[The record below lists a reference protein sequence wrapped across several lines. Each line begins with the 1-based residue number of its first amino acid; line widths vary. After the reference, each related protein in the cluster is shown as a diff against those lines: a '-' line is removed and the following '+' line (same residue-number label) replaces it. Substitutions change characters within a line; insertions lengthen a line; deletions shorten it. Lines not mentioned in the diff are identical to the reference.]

1 MHQLTILHYT
11 ALHYRVKFRTTK
23 TIYFVIMS
31 SVFDTDLSI
40 DVKYDL
46 KGSLH
51 GRITA
56 DSDCLK
62 GAVQKDINLVRSG
75 HKLRMADL
83 FHADLFHDTL
93 QADVALLQAL
103 NIMDY
108 SLLVSS

>member
-1 MHQLTILHYT
+1 MYLCA
-11 ALHYRVKFRTTK
+11 ALFHRTHSRVKFRTTK

-62 GAVQKDINLVRSG
+62 GAVQKDLNLVRSG
-75 HKLRMADL
+75 HRLRIGERN
-83 FHADLFHDTL
+83 ADLFHDTL
-93 QADVALLQAL
+93 QADVALLQEL

-108 SLLVSS
+108 SLLVGG